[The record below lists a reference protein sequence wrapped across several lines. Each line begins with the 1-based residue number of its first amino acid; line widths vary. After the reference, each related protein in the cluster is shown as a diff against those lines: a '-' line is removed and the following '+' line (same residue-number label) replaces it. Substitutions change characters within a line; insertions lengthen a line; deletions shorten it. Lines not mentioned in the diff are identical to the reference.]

1 AARAAL
7 PVDRRPRGL
16 DRQPGEEADHARDVE
31 ALLAL
36 LVGAAED
43 DILDRRGIEAPARE
57 ERPHAHDAQVVGA
70 DVLEDALLRM
80 SLPDGGADSVD
91 HYDFAHGL
99 PPRADYARLLSRAE
113 EPRAEVGRASRPVP
127 DPAESNFCQEVA
139 MGIGD
144 ALRLFFVGFY
154 AVVIAVTLIRVL
166 PTVGSLRSAERS
178 ATGARRFLP
187 AVLLP
192 FGFLLPPAVLFLRA
206 GEIDATWTA
215 VRML

>member
-1 AARAAL
+1 
-7 PVDRRPRGL
+7 
-16 DRQPGEEADHARDVE
+16 
-31 ALLAL
+31 
-36 LVGAAED
+36 
-43 DILDRRGIEAPARE
+43 
-57 ERPHAHDAQVVGA
+57 
-70 DVLEDALLRM
+70 
-80 SLPDGGADSVD
+80 
-91 HYDFAHGL
+91 
-99 PPRADYARLLSRAE
+99 
-113 EPRAEVGRASRPVP
+113 
-127 DPAESNFCQEVA
+127 

-166 PTVGSLRSAERS
+166 PTVGTLRSAEQS

-215 VRML
+215 VRMLGLGLGLYAAVILPWAAATLGRFLVPRAVVFPDHALVVRGPYRLVRHPVYSGDLALWLGAALGTLNALLLVLLPLYLLGLSAEAAVEERLLEGKFGEAYRDYAARVGRFAPRHGT